1 MLSKAHC
8 GTRSTTGCL
17 ERNPPARVPTC
28 KPQSSERAASAGR
41 ALAFDVA
48 DEVGIGGLLQGAEDA
63 AVGAAGEDEDGDLL
77 DDARVGELADDLV
90 DAPAH
95 GHEQDGARA
104 EGAGEPR

>member
-8 GTRSTTGCL
+8 GTRSTGCL

-28 KPQSSERAASAGR
+28 KPQSSERAASARR

-77 DDARVGELADDLV
+77 DDARVGELAE
-90 DAPAH
+90 
-95 GHEQDGARA
+95 GIEQDGARA